1 MRRSRQRELIRELV
15 ASTRSHP
22 TALWVYE
29 RARRRLPR
37 ISLGTV
43 YRNLRL
49 LVGQEI
55 LAEHRGGRGPAR
67 YEAALSRHY
76 HIRCVRCG
84 NLEDLR
90 MDYQTAL
97 DRRVN
102 RRTGYR
108 VLEHQIEV
116 RGVCP
121 ACLRRFRGRR
131 KALNLSSTLNSN

>member
-1 MRRSRQRELIRELV
+1 MRHSRQRDLIRELV

-22 TALWVYE
+22 TAHWVYQ

-43 YRNLRL
+43 YRNLRW
-49 LVGQEI
+49 LVEQGV
-55 LAEHRGGRGPAR
+55 LAEHRGGGAPAR
-67 YEAALSRHY
+67 YEAALRRHH

-84 NLEDLR
+84 NLEDLP
-90 MDYQTAL
+90 MSYQAAL
-97 DRRVN
+97 DRRVR
-102 RRTGYR
+102 RRTGYH

-121 ACLRRFRGRR
+121 ACLRRSPGLRR
-131 KALNLSSTLNSN
+131 A